1 MPAARKPVKITV
13 MGSFVVDLA
22 FRTPALPGWGQTI
35 TGSGFNLGP
44 GGKGS
49 NQAVA
54 AARLG
59 ADVAFITKLGHD
71 FFGELARQTYA
82 AEGIDAAYAFATNE
96 YPTGAA
102 SVVVDQ
108 VTGENAI
115 VVYPGACF
123 HITPD
128 EIDRARSAIASSAV
142 FLAQLETNLAAVEH
156 GLKVARDL
164 GVTTIL
170 NPAPAAPLPEHI
182 YRLCDY
188 LTPNESEV
196 AALTGIKVASL
207 SDATAAAAV
216 LLSRGARNA
225 VVTLG
230 AQGAFVKNATV
241 AQHMA
246 AVKAGPV
253 VETTGAGDAFNG
265 GFAVALAEG
274 LDVTAATRFACT
286 AAGISV
292 TRPGTT
298 PAMPR
303 RDEVEALLRNETKG
317 CGDTQRRVSS
327 EI

>member
-1 MPAARKPVKITV
+1 MPKPVKITV

-35 TGSGFNLGP
+35 TGSGFKLGP

-59 ADVAFITKLGHD
+59 ADVTFITKLGRD
-71 FFGELARQTYA
+71 AFGDLARQTYA
-82 AEGIDAAYAFATNE
+82 AEGIDTAHVFETAE

-102 SVVVDQ
+102 SVVVDDER
-108 VTGENAI
+108 GENAI

-128 EIDRARSAIASSAV
+128 EIEHARSAIAASAV
-142 FLAQLETNLAAVEH
+142 FLAQLETNLPAVEH
-156 GLKVARDL
+156 GLKLAREL

-170 NPAPAAPLPEHI
+170 NPAPATSLPDRI
-182 YRLCDY
+182 YPLCDY
-188 LTPNESEV
+188 VTPNESET
-196 AALTGIKVASL
+196 AALTGQTVRSV
-207 SDATAAAAV
+207 DDAAAAAGV
-216 LLSRGARNA
+216 LLERGARNA
-225 VVTLG
+225 VITLG

-241 AQHMA
+241 AQLVP
-246 AVKAGPV
+246 AVDAGSV

-274 LDVTAATRFACT
+274 LEVIAATQFAC
-286 AAGISV
+286 AVAGISV
-292 TRPGTT
+292 TRHGT
-298 PAMPR
+298 AMSMPR
-303 RDEVEALLRNETKG
+303 LSEVEALLRADEG
-317 CGDTQRRVSS
+317 RALGESR
-327 EI
+327 